1 MHAAMNDF
9 LLGKEGLRASMSKEG
24 DNSHSTTA
32 GGSAVSAGT
41 TMDAS
46 QPHNH
51 REPQPSV
58 GDVPKIVPPAVDG
71 GALQKSDEK
80 TEEKKLG
87 ELVNPETLAT
97 LSCEAYGGPDT
108 EAAQE
113 MVSHSQTN
121 PFLCISSILAHP
133 HVHVCLHLIGILA

>member
-9 LLGKEGLRASMSKEG
+9 LLGKEGLRASMSKDG

-46 QPHNH
+46 QRHNQ

-58 GDVPKIVPPAVDG
+58 GGVPGIVPPAVDG
-71 GALQKSDEK
+71 GALQKNEGK

-121 PFLCISSILAHP
+121 PMVDLGSPSCS
-133 HVHVCLHLIGILA
+133 CLS